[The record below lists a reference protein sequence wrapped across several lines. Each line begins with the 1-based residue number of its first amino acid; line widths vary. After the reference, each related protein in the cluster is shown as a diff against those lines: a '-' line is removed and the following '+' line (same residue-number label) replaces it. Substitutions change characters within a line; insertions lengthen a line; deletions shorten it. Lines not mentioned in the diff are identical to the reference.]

1 MKNKLLVCAL
11 LVVLLLSS
19 MLCISCDDILG
30 NLFLSEVTVTLDPN
44 GGEGVDELTLVGKSG
59 KSMTLPV
66 PTRAGCT
73 FDAWYSGYDAVSQ
86 TEFPDADVTLTA
98 RYYLNKDEEVEL
110 NFTTDENES

>member
-44 GGEGVDELTLVGKSG
+44 GGEGVDELTLVGEFRHAASQ
-59 KSMTLPV
+59 SRRL
-66 PTRAGCT
+66 
-73 FDAWYSGYDAVSQ
+73 AVRC
-86 TEFPDADVTLTA
+86 AL
-98 RYYLNKDEEVEL
+98 
-110 NFTTDENES
+110 